1 MASLGSFE
9 NVRANLDG
17 AAITTYVLFMIV
29 VPLKLWCRLNSGHKR
44 LGLDDVLTAVG
55 AIVVNAFFYITMIGK
70 LNSHCIIDMWLTTL
84 EACGHT

>member
-9 NVRANLDG
+9 DVRANLDG
-17 AAITTYVLFMIV
+17 AAITTYVLFMVV
-29 VPLKLWCRLNSGHKR
+29 VPLKFWCRLNSGHKM

-70 LNSHCIIDMWLTTL
+70 PYSRSLVDV
-84 EACGHT
+84 

>member
-29 VPLKLWCRLNSGHKR
+29 VPLKFWCRLNSGHKR

-55 AIVVNAFFYITMIGK
+55 AIVVNTFFYITMIGK
-70 LNSHCIIDMWLTTL
+70 SYSRGLRVL
-84 EACGHT
+84 